1 MFKFIPKNVGGLDQ
15 ILRLGICSGM
25 VYAGFINEELIQD
38 KFSSILLGIIGVV
51 LMLTVVF
58 RFCPLYM
65 LIGWS
70 TCRDGSPNC
79 EGFDTNNND

>member
-25 VYAGFINEELIQD
+25 IYVGLINEQLIQD
-38 KFSSILLGIIGVV
+38 KFSSILLGVIGIV
-51 LMLTVVF
+51 LMLTVIF

-70 TCRDGSPNC
+70 TCRSGETDC
-79 EGFDTNNND
+79 EEFGTNNND